1 MTKAF
6 LCFMPLGLLTSCS
19 PVETQISPEQ
29 VAAKSLPLANKFQQ
43 QLQEQLGAAMKAGG
57 PAKAIEVCHEA
68 APAIASALAAESGAT
83 IRRVSLRNRNPA
95 NVPDTEES
103 KVLDQ
108 LASAPLDMTGK
119 PATHL
124 WQTESTVHFMRAI
137 PMKEQPCAAC
147 HGTKVA
153 PEIEEKI
160 FALYPRDKATGYKPG
175 DLRGAIS
182 ITWPRAA
189 FESN

>member
-68 APAIASALAAESGAT
+68 APAIASALAVESGAT
-83 IRRVSLRNRNPA
+83 IRRRSLRNRNPA
-95 NVPDTEES
+95 NVPDAEER

-108 LASAPLDMTGK
+108 FASAPLNMAGK
-119 PATHL
+119 PATHV
-124 WQTESTVHFMRAI
+124 WQTDSTVHFMRAI

-147 HGTKVA
+147 HGTQVA

-160 FALYPRDKATGYKPG
+160 LALYPQDKAIGYKPG

-189 FESN
+189 FESK